1 MSTMKIG
8 RLILIIVLGALLV
21 GSVFSG
27 CAGLPKPTVGYV
39 PEGWSVLSD
48 HVYTTCLGFDEG
60 VLIYGDGA
68 LQKPNSV
75 EIHYHN
81 MHEEDRAV
89 GGQSITDVDRIITEW
104 AIYNLEYDSIE
115 VEESGAM
122 LVGGQIAGYAKGYDP
137 VGGNYVLVL
146 QCFNEPICYSL
157 RALWKPTFDEADVKR
172 LIESI
177 SF

>member
-1 MSTMKIG
+1 MKIS
-8 RLILIIVLGALLV
+8 RFNLIIVILSILLV

-27 CAGLPKPTVGYV
+27 CAGLPKPTVGYI

-48 HVYTTCLGFDEG
+48 HIYTTCLGFDEG
-60 VLIYGDGA
+60 VLIYGDGE
-68 LQKPNSV
+68 LQRPNSV

-81 MHEEDRAV
+81 MYEEDRAV

-115 VEESGAM
+115 PEESGRM
-122 LVGGQIAGYAKGYDP
+122 IVGGQIGGYAKGYDP
-137 VGGNYVLVL
+137 VGDNYVLVL

-157 RALWKPTFDEADVKR
+157 RALWEPSFEEEEVKR